1 MFIQTQIVQ
10 NIDENLFT
18 SHPSKPNLK
27 ASSAK
32 RSAYIRAESFVE
44 NSFSQIAVPFSDS
57 VIKVPNT

>member
-10 NIDENLFT
+10 NIDENFT